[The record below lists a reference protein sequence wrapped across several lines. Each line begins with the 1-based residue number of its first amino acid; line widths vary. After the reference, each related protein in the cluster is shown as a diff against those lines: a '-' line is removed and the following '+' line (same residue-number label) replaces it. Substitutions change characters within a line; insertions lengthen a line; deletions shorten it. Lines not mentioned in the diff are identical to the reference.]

1 MSTGLRDRGTGSN
14 QLRAISKVSCQGL
27 AMILG
32 VKFGGYQSPPHGRAP
47 RSLFVNMLR
56 GAFLLNELWRCPE
69 MSDTFWCASAANR
82 NRQAHGANRYCTI
95 AQPPILNSRPQA
107 LQQAQLLNR
116 S

>member
-1 MSTGLRDRGTGSN
+1 
-14 QLRAISKVSCQGL
+14 
-27 AMILG
+27 MILG

-82 NRQAHGANRYCTI
+82 NRQANGANRYGKM
-95 AQPPILNSRPQA
+95 AQRPFLNSRPKV
-107 LQQAQLLNR
+107 AQEVELENR
-116 S
+116 YGSLAHREFESLPLRQSGSCE